1 MSAAEIRRE
10 RYNEAKR
17 VREAYDVVT
26 GRLRGAWRAARPGPD
41 AEKAR
46 RKLSASL
53 EQAREAKVL
62 EDAAWDDLSL
72 ERARNG

>member
-1 MSAAEIRRE
+1 VTAADVRRE

-26 GRLRGAWRAARPGPD
+26 GRLRGAWRSARPGPD

-46 RKLSASL
+46 RKLSAAL
-53 EQAREAKVL
+53 EQAREARVH
-62 EDAAWDDLSL
+62 EDAAWDDLAL
-72 ERARNG
+72 ERVR